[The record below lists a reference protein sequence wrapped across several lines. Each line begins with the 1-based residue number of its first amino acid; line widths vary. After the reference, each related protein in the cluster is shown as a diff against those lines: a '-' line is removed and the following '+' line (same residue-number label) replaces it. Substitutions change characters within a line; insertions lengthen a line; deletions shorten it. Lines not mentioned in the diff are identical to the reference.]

1 MIINAGIRRI
11 VIREGYP
18 DELASSLLDEA
29 GLEIE
34 KL

>member
-1 MIINAGIRRI
+1 MILNAGIKRI

-18 DELASSLLDEA
+18 DELASSILDEA
-29 GLEIE
+29 GISVE